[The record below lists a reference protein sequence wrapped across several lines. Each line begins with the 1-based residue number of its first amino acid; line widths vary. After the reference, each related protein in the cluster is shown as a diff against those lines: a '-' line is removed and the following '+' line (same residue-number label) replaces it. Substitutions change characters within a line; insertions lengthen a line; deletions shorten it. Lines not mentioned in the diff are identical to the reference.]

1 MGGNLDPSQ
10 PDQSGLTRRLDLYD
24 HLSGPKTLLTFT
36 AEEGAD
42 AHCHVG
48 AERLLT
54 GRVYDWL
61 GTALSRTGTP

>member
-1 MGGNLDPSQ
+1 
-10 PDQSGLTRRLDLYD
+10 LTRRLDLYD